1 MPPSA
6 PPLPVVEDD
15 PTVRALIADV
25 LEALDYTVIVAQDGE
40 AALKIL
46 QDPNQAL
53 ALMMTDIG
61 LPGMSGN
68 ELASK
73 AREARPLLP
82 ILFASGLGD
91 SSEIPNGMYMISKPF
106 GIDTLRDKVKHIL
119 AAVETDD
126 SL

>member
-1 MPPSA
+1 MPPS
-6 PPLPVVEDD
+6 PTPLLVVEDD
-15 PTVRALIADV
+15 ATVRALIADV

-40 AALKIL
+40 AALKII
-46 QDPNQAL
+46 QDPTQTL

-61 LPGMSGN
+61 LPGMSGKD
-68 ELASK
+68 LAAK

-91 SSEIPNGMYMISKPF
+91 SSQIPNGMYMISKPF

>member
-1 MPPSA
+1 M
-6 PPLPVVEDD
+6 LVVEDD
-15 PTVRALIADV
+15 ATVRALIADV

-40 AALKIL
+40 AALKII
-46 QDPNQAL
+46 QDPTQTL

-61 LPGMSGN
+61 LPGMSGKD
-68 ELASK
+68 LAAK

-91 SSEIPNGMYMISKPF
+91 SSQIPSGMYMISKPF

>member
-6 PPLPVVEDD
+6 PPLLVVEDD

-119 AAVETDD
+119 AAVETDN

>member
-6 PPLPVVEDD
+6 PPLLVVEDD

-53 ALMMTDIG
+53 ALIMTDIG

>member
-6 PPLPVVEDD
+6 PPLLVVEDD